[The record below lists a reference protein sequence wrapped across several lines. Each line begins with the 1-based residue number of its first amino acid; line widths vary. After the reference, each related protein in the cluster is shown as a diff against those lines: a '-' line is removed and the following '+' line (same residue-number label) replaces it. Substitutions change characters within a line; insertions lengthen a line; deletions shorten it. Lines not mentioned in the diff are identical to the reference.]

1 MTPRVKEPVAA
12 PALNTTRR
20 NSTTTLF
27 GIANMEQTNGVVLRA
42 FYVIVGVMMI
52 ILVYFVVRIVSR
64 RRRSAL
70 PWLQSGQNMGK
81 SIVKSGKRK
90 CTSKPGHVE
99 SLEMIK
105 SCMQVLQVSRY
116 RRSKTRRYGIIAT
129 HSAELEMQPLD
140 RADDEEE
147 ETTLFEAGKR

>member
-1 MTPRVKEPVAA
+1 MLTTVFAAACWLSVSAATETETSPSMTPRVKEPVAA
-12 PALNTTRR
+12 PAVNSTKR

-52 ILVYFVVRIVSR
+52 ILVYFVVRIVR
-64 RRRSAL
+64 
-70 PWLQSGQNMGK
+70 
-81 SIVKSGKRK
+81 
-90 CTSKPGHVE
+90 
-99 SLEMIK
+99 
-105 SCMQVLQVSRY
+105 SRY

-147 ETTLFEAGKR
+147 ETTLFEASKR